1 MSTATTTA
9 HDTSAAQTE
18 PNRAATNRANGR
30 LSHGPVTEAGKR
42 RSSLNAIRHGLT
54 GRVVVLPTEDLNQYQ
69 TFARELVDSLHPQT
83 PLERQLAQT
92 VADQQWRLNRIRS
105 IEDGM
110 LGCGHHEAAGDFDA
124 DSPDTHAALTAARAF
139 RDHSQAFVNLS
150 MYEQRIHRV
159 MEKALS
165 QLQELQAARRA
176 EEQARLEEAVK
187 LQKLHQM
194 KGEPYDPQGDGF
206 VYSSAELDRESTR
219 RALRKAAQIADT
231 VGFDL
236 TRFRDR
242 TQSNSLGAS

>member
-1 MSTATTTA
+1 MSTATTSA
-9 HDTSAAQTE
+9 HDTSAA
-18 PNRAATNRANGR
+18 PLDSNRAAANRANGS
-30 LSHGPVTEAGKR
+30 LSRSPVTEAGKR

-54 GRVVVLPTEDLNQYQ
+54 GRVVVLPSEDLHQYQ
-69 TFARELVDSLHPQT
+69 TFSRELVDSLHPQT

-150 MYEQRIHRV
+150 IYEQRIHRV

-176 EEQARLEEAVK
+176 EEQALLEEAIK

-194 KGEPYDPQGDGF
+194 QGQPYDPQSDGF
-206 VYSSAELDRESTR
+206 VYSSTEIDRESTR

-231 VGFDL
+231 VNFNPA
-236 TRFRDR
+236 RFRAR
-242 TQSNSLGAS
+242 IQLVSQSA